1 MEGVIATALSLEE
14 RKEPR
19 IEYHFADDGEQG
31 CEFVE
36 GTFEHEHFD
45 DFNVVN
51 SVGDF
56 EAEAEQYQTVGGH
69 GQELGWLKEE
79 IHHEK
84 PQKQSGFNQKSTPH
98 KLLFEQYLMCFR
110 LASEAK
116 EWMHSFSEPILIE
129 SDFNPAI
136 NKIRAWTCPQIPM
149 LSKNAIISKVD
160 QTKHKYGKAK

>member
-14 RKEPR
+14 QKEPR
-19 IEYHFADDGEQG
+19 IEHHFADDGEHC

-36 GTFEHEHFD
+36 GTFEHQRFD
-45 DFNVVN
+45 DFDVVN
-51 SVGDF
+51 SIGNF
-56 EAEAEQYQTVGGH
+56 EAEAEQSQTVGGH
-69 GQELGWLKEE
+69 GQKLGRLKEE

-84 PQKQSGFNQKSTPH
+84 PQKQSSFNQKSTPH
-98 KLLFEQYLMCFR
+98 KLPFEQYLMCFR

-136 NKIRAWTCPQIPM
+136 NKIRA
-149 LSKNAIISKVD
+149 
-160 QTKHKYGKAK
+160 